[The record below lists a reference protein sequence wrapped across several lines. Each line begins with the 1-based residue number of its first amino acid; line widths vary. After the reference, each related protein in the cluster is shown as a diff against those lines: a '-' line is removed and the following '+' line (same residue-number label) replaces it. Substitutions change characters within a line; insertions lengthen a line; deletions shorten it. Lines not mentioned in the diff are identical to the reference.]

1 MEGGLSCVDARMT
14 CVCPK
19 AMSILQAIKR
29 SFSSIDRKSFPIL
42 YKTYVRPHLEYCV
55 QAWSPY
61 LKKDTLHL
69 EKVQQRAT
77 KLVRGLGNLPYEQR
91 LQKLGLYSL
100 EQRRLR
106 GDLIETYKIMTG
118 KENVTSEQFFSL
130 SEATQL
136 RGHRLKLFKTR
147 SRLEVRR
154 NFFSQRVVNP
164 WNKLT
169 DHVVAARTT
178 NDFKTR
184 LDRHWQEMGTKIGR

>member
-1 MEGGLSCVDARMT
+1 MPNSVTRLPYLCVLPSVNLFHLAEIKEEKDMGVWTINTLKPSLQCIKAAS
-14 CVCPK
+14 K

-91 LQKLGLYSL
+91 LQKLGL
-100 EQRRLR
+100 
-106 GDLIETYKIMTG
+106 
-118 KENVTSEQFFSL
+118 
-130 SEATQL
+130 
-136 RGHRLKLFKTR
+136 
-147 SRLEVRR
+147 
-154 NFFSQRVVNP
+154 
-164 WNKLT
+164 
-169 DHVVAARTT
+169 
-178 NDFKTR
+178 
-184 LDRHWQEMGTKIGR
+184 